1 MFKFLFKYFKKYKL
15 SLALTGVLYLVAS
28 ASALAMPNLMS
39 RIIDDGIRNSNI
51 KTVYVLSGIMLSIAV
66 VSFLLAIVGKKM
78 NAVVSNSIAE
88 DMRNDVFEKINSLTF
103 EEFSSIGSS
112 SLLTRANEDVF
123 ALQDVANSF
132 VYAVTNVPVML
143 FGGVILSLL
152 KDFSIAL
159 ILLSVIPI
167 VAFIV
172 FLLVKK
178 MGRLWEISN
187 KYCDKQNKLVRE
199 RLTGIR
205 VIRAFD
211 KERYE
216 HGRISEATDVM
227 ADNMIR
233 ANVLSS
239 LITPVSLLLLNVVTV
254 AVIYVGAIRM
264 QNPAILKAGDII
276 AIIQYVGIA
285 SNGLLAAVW
294 VFAWLPHFKVS
305 ARRVNEVLSLKG
317 VPESEGKAKYI
328 RGDLRII
335 NLSFTYPHAKLPA
348 LTDVNMNIEEG
359 ETVAIIGGTGSG
371 KTTLI
376 KLLAGFYEPTE
387 GTIFFGGYDYSAL
400 TADDVRSNISVALQK
415 SMIFEGTIKDNVMMS
430 KTDAG
435 DEEVFHALETARM
448 ADYVNSHKEGI
459 YYELSQSGA
468 NLSGG
473 QKQRINIA
481 RTIFKKSSVYV
492 FDDSFSALDF
502 LTESKLRRA
511 LSVELKGKTQIIIT
525 QRISTAI
532 HSDRI
537 FVMANGKIVGEG
549 SHDDLINT
557 CEIYKEIYA
566 SQMGEVKK

>member
-51 KTVYVLSGIMLSIAV
+51 KTVYILSGIMLSIAV

-123 ALQDVANSF
+123 ALQDVANSL
-132 VYAVTNVPVML
+132 VYALTNVPVML

-159 ILLSVIPI
+159 ILLSVIPV

-211 KERYE
+211 KENYE

-239 LITPVSLLLLNVVTV
+239 LITPISLLLLNVVTV

-294 VFAWLPHFKVS
+294 VLAWLPHFKVS

-328 RGDLRII
+328 RGDLRIT

-348 LTDVNMNIEEG
+348 LTDVNMNIKEG

-387 GTIFFGGYDYSAL
+387 GTILFGGYDYSAL
-400 TADDVRSNISVALQK
+400 TTDDVRSNISVALQK

-459 YYELSQSGA
+459 CYELSQSGA

>member
-159 ILLSVIPI
+159 ILLSVIPV

-178 MGRLWEISN
+178 MGRLWELSN

-328 RGDLRII
+328 RGDLRIT

-387 GTIFFGGYDYSAL
+387 GTILFGGYDYSAL
-400 TADDVRSNISVALQK
+400 TTDDVRSNISVALQK

>member
-239 LITPVSLLLLNVVTV
+239 LITPVSLLLLNVITV

-317 VPESEGKAKYI
+317 VPESEDKAKYI
-328 RGDLRII
+328 RGDLRIT

-387 GTIFFGGYDYSAL
+387 GTILFGGYDYSSL

>member
-51 KTVYVLSGIMLSIAV
+51 KTVYVLSGIMLSIAI

-216 HGRISEATDVM
+216 HGRISEATNVM

-317 VPESEGKAKYI
+317 VPESEDKAKYI
-328 RGDLRII
+328 RGDLRIT

-387 GTIFFGGYDYSAL
+387 GTILFGGYDYSSL

-415 SMIFEGTIKDNVMMS
+415 SMIFEGIKDNVMMS

>member
-178 MGRLWEISN
+178 MGKLWEISN

-328 RGDLRII
+328 RGDIRIT

-348 LTDVNMNIEEG
+348 LTDVNMNIKEG

-387 GTIFFGGYDYSAL
+387 GTILFGGYDYSAL

-549 SHDDLINT
+549 SHDDLINI

>member
-317 VPESEGKAKYI
+317 VPESEDKAKYI
-328 RGDLRII
+328 RGDIRIT

-348 LTDVNMNIEEG
+348 LTDVNINIEEG
-359 ETVAIIGGTGSG
+359 ETIAIIGGTGSG

-387 GTIFFGGYDYSAL
+387 GTISFGGYDYSAL
-400 TADDVRSNISVALQK
+400 TTDDVRSNISVALQK

>member
-123 ALQDVANSF
+123 ALQDVANSL

-159 ILLSVIPI
+159 ILLSVIPV

-211 KERYE
+211 KENYE

-239 LITPVSLLLLNVVTV
+239 LITPISLLLLNVVTV

-294 VFAWLPHFKVS
+294 VLAWLPHFKVS

-328 RGDLRII
+328 RGDLRIT
-335 NLSFTYPHAKLPA
+335 NLSFTYPNAKLPA
-348 LTDVNMNIEEG
+348 LTDVNMNIKEG

-387 GTIFFGGYDYSAL
+387 GTILFGGYDYSAL
-400 TADDVRSNISVALQK
+400 TTDDVRSNISVALQK

-430 KTDAG
+430 QTDAG

-549 SHDDLINT
+549 SHDELINT

>member
-51 KTVYVLSGIMLSIAV
+51 KTVYFLSTIMLSIAV

-317 VPESEGKAKYI
+317 VPESEDKAKYI
-328 RGDLRII
+328 RGDIRIT

-387 GTIFFGGYDYSAL
+387 GTILFGGYDYSAL
-400 TADDVRSNISVALQK
+400 TTDDVRSNISVALQK

>member
-51 KTVYVLSGIMLSIAV
+51 KTVYVLSGIMLSIAI

-132 VYAVTNVPVML
+132 VYAVINIPVML

-152 KDFSIAL
+152 KDFTLAL
-159 ILLSVIPI
+159 VLLSVIPI

-172 FLLVKK
+172 FFLVRK
-178 MGRLWEISN
+178 MGTLWETSD

-199 RLTGIR
+199 RLSGIR

-211 KERYE
+211 KEKYE

-227 ADNMIR
+227 ADNMIK

-239 LITPVSLLLLNVVTV
+239 FISPVSMLLLNFVTV
-254 AVIYVGAIRM
+254 AVLYVGAIRM
-264 QNPAILKAGDII
+264 QNPAILKAGDVI

-317 VPESEGKAKYI
+317 VPESEDKAKYI
-328 RGDLRII
+328 RGDIRIT

-387 GTIFFGGYDYSAL
+387 GTILFGGYDYSAL

>member
-112 SLLTRANEDVF
+112 SLLTRTNEDVF

-317 VPESEGKAKYI
+317 VPESECKAKYI
-328 RGDLRII
+328 RGDLRIT

-387 GTIFFGGYDYSAL
+387 GTILFGGYDYSAL

-430 KTDAG
+430 KTDAC

>member
-317 VPESEGKAKYI
+317 VPESEDKAKYI
-328 RGDLRII
+328 RGDLRIT

-387 GTIFFGGYDYSAL
+387 GTILFGGYDYSAL

-430 KTDAG
+430 ETNAG

>member
-159 ILLSVIPI
+159 ILLSVIPV

-317 VPESEGKAKYI
+317 VPESEGMAKYI
-328 RGDLRII
+328 RGDLRIT

-387 GTIFFGGYDYSAL
+387 GSILFGGYDYSAL
-400 TADDVRSNISVALQK
+400 TTDDVRSNISVALQK

>member
-39 RIIDDGIRNSNI
+39 RIINDGISNSDV
-51 KTVYVLSGIMLSIAV
+51 KTVYVLSAIMLAIAV
-66 VSFLLAIVGKKM
+66 VSFILALFGKKL
-78 NAVVSNSIAE
+78 NAVVSNSLAM

-103 EEFSSIGSS
+103 EEFSSIGTS

-123 ALQDVANSF
+123 NLQDVANSF
-132 VYAVTNVPVML
+132 VYAVINIPVML

-152 KDFSIAL
+152 KDFTLAL
-159 ILLSVIPI
+159 VLLSVIPI

-172 FLLVKK
+172 FFLVRK
-178 MGRLWEISN
+178 MGTLWETSD

-199 RLTGIR
+199 RLSGIR

-211 KERYE
+211 KEKYE

-227 ADNMIR
+227 ADNMIK

-239 LITPVSLLLLNVVTV
+239 FISPVSMLLLNFVTV
-254 AVIYVGAIRM
+254 AVLYVGAIRM
-264 QNPAILKAGDII
+264 QNPAILKAGDVI

-294 VFAWLPHFKVS
+294 TFAWLPHLKVS
-305 ARRVNEVLSLKG
+305 AKRVNEVLSLKG
-317 VPESEGKAKYI
+317 VPESENEGKRI
-328 RGDLRII
+328 SGDIEI
-335 NLSFTYPHAKLPA
+335 EGVSFTYPNAKLPA
-348 LTDVNMNIEEG
+348 LTGVNMSIKEG

-376 KLLAGFYEPTE
+376 KLLTGFYEPTT
-387 GTIFFGGYDYSAL
+387 GAIRFGDHDYATL
-400 TADDVRSNISVALQK
+400 TPEDIRSNISVALQK
-415 SMIFEGTIKDNVMMS
+415 SMIFEGTIKDNVTMS
-430 KTDAG
+430 VTNAS

-448 ADYVNSHKEGI
+448 ADFVNSHKEGL
-459 YYELSQSGA
+459 YYGLSQSGA

-481 RTIFKKSSVYV
+481 RTIFKKSSVYI

-511 LSVELKGKTQIIIT
+511 MGVELKGKTQIIIT

-532 HSDRI
+532 RSDKI
-537 FVMANGKIVGEG
+537 FVMADGKVVGEG
-549 SHDDLINT
+549 KHEELINT
-557 CEIYKEIYA
+557 CDIYKEIYA
-566 SQMGEVKK
+566 SQMGEVRK

>member
-51 KTVYVLSGIMLSIAV
+51 KTVYILSGIMLSIAV

-328 RGDLRII
+328 RGDLRIT

-387 GTIFFGGYDYSAL
+387 GTILFGGYDYSSL

-430 KTDAG
+430 ETNAG

>member
-328 RGDLRII
+328 RGDLRIT

-387 GTIFFGGYDYSAL
+387 GTILFGGYDYSSL

-430 KTDAG
+430 ETNAG

>member
-66 VSFLLAIVGKKM
+66 VSFLLAIVGKKL

-123 ALQDVANSF
+123 ALQDVANSL

-211 KERYE
+211 KENYE

-239 LITPVSLLLLNVVTV
+239 LITPISLLLLNVVTV

-294 VFAWLPHFKVS
+294 VLAWLPHFKVS

-328 RGDLRII
+328 RGDLRIT
-335 NLSFTYPHAKLPA
+335 NLSFTYPNAKLPA
-348 LTDVNMNIEEG
+348 LTDVNMNIKEG

-387 GTIFFGGYDYSAL
+387 GTILFGGYDYSAL
-400 TADDVRSNISVALQK
+400 TTDDVRSNISVALQK

-481 RTIFKKSSVYV
+481 RTIFKKASVYV

>member
-51 KTVYVLSGIMLSIAV
+51 KTVYILSGIMLSIAV
-66 VSFLLAIVGKKM
+66 VSFLLAIVGKKL

-123 ALQDVANSF
+123 ALQDVANSL
-132 VYAVTNVPVML
+132 VYALTNVPVML

-159 ILLSVIPI
+159 ILLSVIPV

-239 LITPVSLLLLNVVTV
+239 LITPISLLLLNVVTV

-294 VFAWLPHFKVS
+294 VLAWLPHFKVS

-328 RGDLRII
+328 RGDLRIT
-335 NLSFTYPHAKLPA
+335 NLSFTYPNAKLPA
-348 LTDVNMNIEEG
+348 LTDVNMNIKEG
-359 ETVAIIGGTGSG
+359 ETIAIIGGTGSG

-387 GTIFFGGYDYSAL
+387 GTILFGGYDYSSL
-400 TADDVRSNISVALQK
+400 TTDDVRSNISVALQK

-430 KTDAG
+430 QTDAG

-481 RTIFKKSSVYV
+481 RTILKKSSVYV

>member
-328 RGDLRII
+328 RGDIRIT

-387 GTIFFGGYDYSAL
+387 GTILFGGYDYSAL

>member
-317 VPESEGKAKYI
+317 VPESEDKAKYI
-328 RGDLRII
+328 RGDIRIT

-387 GTIFFGGYDYSAL
+387 GTILFGGYDYSSL

-430 KTDAG
+430 ETNAG

>member
-15 SLALTGVLYLVAS
+15 SLALTGVLYLVTS
-28 ASALAMPNLMS
+28 ASTLAMPNLMS
-39 RIIDDGIRNSNI
+39 RIINDGISNSDV
-51 KTVYVLSGIMLSIAV
+51 KTVYVLSAIMLAIAV
-66 VSFLLAIVGKKM
+66 VSFILALFGKKL
-78 NAVVSNSIAE
+78 NAIVSNSLAM

-103 EEFSSIGSS
+103 EEFSSIGTS

-123 ALQDVANSF
+123 NLQDVANSF
-132 VYAVTNVPVML
+132 VYAVINIPVML

-152 KDFSIAL
+152 KDFTLAL
-159 ILLSVIPI
+159 VLLSVIPI

-172 FLLVKK
+172 FFLVRK
-178 MGRLWEISN
+178 MGTLWETSD

-199 RLTGIR
+199 RLSGIR

-211 KERYE
+211 KEKYE

-227 ADNMIR
+227 ADNMIK

-239 LITPVSLLLLNVVTV
+239 FISPVSMLLLNFVTV
-254 AVIYVGAIRM
+254 AVLYVGAIRM
-264 QNPAILKAGDII
+264 QNPAILKAGDVI

-294 VFAWLPHFKVS
+294 TFAWLPHLKVS
-305 ARRVNEVLSLKG
+305 AKRVNEVLSLKG
-317 VPESEGKAKYI
+317 VPESENEGKRI
-328 RGDLRII
+328 SGDIEI
-335 NLSFTYPHAKLPA
+335 EGVSFTYPNAKLPA
-348 LTDVNMNIEEG
+348 LTGVNMSIKEG

-376 KLLAGFYEPTE
+376 KLLTGFYEPTT
-387 GTIFFGGYDYSAL
+387 GKIRFGGYDYSTL
-400 TADDVRSNISVALQK
+400 TPEDIRSNISVALQK
-415 SMIFEGTIKDNVMMS
+415 SMIFEGTIKDNVTMS
-430 KTDAG
+430 VTNAS

-448 ADYVNSHKEGI
+448 ADFVNSHKEGL
-459 YYELSQSGA
+459 YYGLSQSGA

-481 RTIFKKSSVYV
+481 RTIFKKSSVYI

-511 LSVELKGKTQIIIT
+511 MGVELKGKTQIIIT

-532 HSDRI
+532 RSDKI
-537 FVMANGKIVGEG
+537 FVMADGKVVGEG
-549 SHDDLINT
+549 KHEELINT
-557 CEIYKEIYA
+557 CDIYKEIYA
-566 SQMGEVKK
+566 SQMGEVRK

>member
-88 DMRNDVFEKINSLTF
+88 DMRNDVFDKINSLTF

-328 RGDLRII
+328 RGDLRIT

-387 GTIFFGGYDYSAL
+387 GTILFGGYDYSAL

>member
-317 VPESEGKAKYI
+317 VPESEDKAKYI
-328 RGDLRII
+328 RGDIRIT

-387 GTIFFGGYDYSAL
+387 GTILFGGYDYSAL
-400 TADDVRSNISVALQK
+400 TTDDVRSNISVALQK

>member
-51 KTVYVLSGIMLSIAV
+51 KTVYFLSGIMLSIAV

-328 RGDLRII
+328 RGDLRIT

-387 GTIFFGGYDYSAL
+387 GTILFGGYDYSAL

>member
-51 KTVYVLSGIMLSIAV
+51 KTVYILSGIMLSIAV

-159 ILLSVIPI
+159 ILLSVIPV

-328 RGDLRII
+328 RGDLRIT

-387 GTIFFGGYDYSAL
+387 GTILFGGYDYSAL

>member
-51 KTVYVLSGIMLSIAV
+51 KKVYVLSGIMLSIAV

-328 RGDLRII
+328 RGDLRIT

-387 GTIFFGGYDYSAL
+387 GTILFGGYDYSAL
-400 TADDVRSNISVALQK
+400 TADDIRSNISVALQK

-430 KTDAG
+430 ETDSC

>member
-233 ANVLSS
+233 ANILSS

-328 RGDLRII
+328 RGDLRIT

-387 GTIFFGGYDYSAL
+387 GTILFGGYDYSAL

>member
-317 VPESEGKAKYI
+317 VPESEGNAKYI
-328 RGDLRII
+328 RGDLRIT

-387 GTIFFGGYDYSAL
+387 GTILFGGYDYSAL
-400 TADDVRSNISVALQK
+400 TTDDVRSNISVALQK

>member
-159 ILLSVIPI
+159 ILLSVIPV

-233 ANVLSS
+233 ANILSS

-317 VPESEGKAKYI
+317 VPESEGKAKFI
-328 RGDLRII
+328 RGDLRIT

-387 GTIFFGGYDYSAL
+387 GTILFGGYDYSAL

>member
-51 KTVYVLSGIMLSIAV
+51 KTVYFLSGIMLSIAV

-178 MGRLWEISN
+178 MGKLWEISN

-328 RGDLRII
+328 RGDLRIT

-387 GTIFFGGYDYSAL
+387 GTILFGGYDYSAL
-400 TADDVRSNISVALQK
+400 TTDDVRSNISVALQK

-549 SHDDLINT
+549 SHDDLINA

>member
-159 ILLSVIPI
+159 ILLSVIPV

-328 RGDLRII
+328 RGDLRIT

-387 GTIFFGGYDYSAL
+387 GTILFGGYDYSAL
-400 TADDVRSNISVALQK
+400 TTDDVRSNISVALQK

>member
-66 VSFLLAIVGKKM
+66 VSFLLAIIGKKL

-123 ALQDVANSF
+123 ALQDVANSL

-159 ILLSVIPI
+159 ILLSVIPV

-211 KERYE
+211 KENYE

-239 LITPVSLLLLNVVTV
+239 LITPISLLLLNIVTV

-294 VFAWLPHFKVS
+294 VLAWLPHFKVS

-328 RGDLRII
+328 RGDLRIT
-335 NLSFTYPHAKLPA
+335 NLSFTYPNAKLPA
-348 LTDVNMNIEEG
+348 LTDVNMNIKEG

-387 GTIFFGGYDYSAL
+387 GTILFGGYDYSAL
-400 TADDVRSNISVALQK
+400 TTDDVRSNISVALQK

-430 KTDAG
+430 QTDAG

-448 ADYVNSHKEGI
+448 SDYVNSHKEGI

-481 RTIFKKSSVYV
+481 RTIFKKASVYV

-549 SHDDLINT
+549 SHDELINT

>member
-103 EEFSSIGSS
+103 EEFSSIGTS

-123 ALQDVANSF
+123 NLQDVANSF
-132 VYAVTNVPVML
+132 VYAVINIPVML

-152 KDFSIAL
+152 KDFTLAL
-159 ILLSVIPI
+159 VLLSVIPI

-172 FLLVKK
+172 FFLVRK
-178 MGRLWEISN
+178 MGTLWETSD

-199 RLTGIR
+199 RLSGIR

-211 KERYE
+211 KEKYE

-227 ADNMIR
+227 ADNMIK

-239 LITPVSLLLLNVVTV
+239 FISPVSMLLLNFVTV
-254 AVIYVGAIRM
+254 AVLYVGAIRM
-264 QNPAILKAGDII
+264 QNPAILKAGDVI

-294 VFAWLPHFKVS
+294 TFAWLPHLKVS
-305 ARRVNEVLSLKG
+305 AKRVNEVLSLKG
-317 VPESEGKAKYI
+317 VPESENEGKRI
-328 RGDLRII
+328 SGDIEI
-335 NLSFTYPHAKLPA
+335 EGVSFTYPNAKLPA
-348 LTDVNMNIEEG
+348 LTGVNMSIKEG

-376 KLLAGFYEPTE
+376 KLLTGFYEPTT
-387 GTIFFGGYDYSAL
+387 GAIRFGDHDYATL
-400 TADDVRSNISVALQK
+400 TPEDIRSNISVALQK
-415 SMIFEGTIKDNVMMS
+415 SMIFEGTIKDNVTMS
-430 KTDAG
+430 VTNAS
-435 DEEVFHALETARM
+435 DEEVFHALKTARM
-448 ADYVNSHKEGI
+448 ADFVNSHKEGL
-459 YYELSQSGA
+459 YYGLSQSGA

-481 RTIFKKSSVYV
+481 RTIFKKSSVYI

-511 LSVELKGKTQIIIT
+511 MGVELKGKTQIIIT

-532 HSDRI
+532 RSDKI
-537 FVMANGKIVGEG
+537 FVMADGKVVGEG
-549 SHDDLINT
+549 KHEELINT
-557 CEIYKEIYA
+557 CDIYKEIYA
-566 SQMGEVKK
+566 SQMGEVRK

>member
-51 KTVYVLSGIMLSIAV
+51 KTVYILSGIMLSIAV

-159 ILLSVIPI
+159 ILLSIIPI

-328 RGDLRII
+328 RGDIRIT

-387 GTIFFGGYDYSAL
+387 GTILFGGYDYSAL

-481 RTIFKKSSVYV
+481 RTIFKKSSVYI

>member
-51 KTVYVLSGIMLSIAV
+51 KTVYILSGIMLSIAV

-152 KDFSIAL
+152 KDSSIAL

-328 RGDLRII
+328 RGDLRIT

-387 GTIFFGGYDYSAL
+387 GTILFGGYDYSAL
-400 TADDVRSNISVALQK
+400 TTDDVRSNISVALQK

>member
-123 ALQDVANSF
+123 ALQDVANSL

-159 ILLSVIPI
+159 ILLSVIPV

-172 FLLVKK
+172 FMLVKK

-211 KERYE
+211 KENYE

-239 LITPVSLLLLNVVTV
+239 LITPISLLLLNVVTV

-294 VFAWLPHFKVS
+294 VLAWLPHFKVS

-328 RGDLRII
+328 RGDLRIT
-335 NLSFTYPHAKLPA
+335 NLSFTYPNAKLPA
-348 LTDVNMNIEEG
+348 LTDVNMNIKEG
-359 ETVAIIGGTGSG
+359 ETIAIIGGTGSG

-387 GTIFFGGYDYSAL
+387 GTILFGGYDYSAL
-400 TADDVRSNISVALQK
+400 TTDDVRSNISVALQK

-430 KTDAG
+430 QTDAG

>member
-51 KTVYVLSGIMLSIAV
+51 KTVYILSGIMLSIAV

-132 VYAVTNVPVML
+132 VYAVINIPVML

-152 KDFSIAL
+152 KDFTLAL
-159 ILLSVIPI
+159 VLLSVIPI

-172 FLLVKK
+172 FFLVRK
-178 MGRLWEISN
+178 MGTLWETSD

-199 RLTGIR
+199 RLSGIR

-211 KERYE
+211 KEKYE

-227 ADNMIR
+227 ADNMIK

-239 LITPVSLLLLNVVTV
+239 FISPVSMLLLNFVTV
-254 AVIYVGAIRM
+254 AVLYVGAIRM
-264 QNPAILKAGDII
+264 QNPAILKAGDVI

-294 VFAWLPHFKVS
+294 TFAWLPHLKVS
-305 ARRVNEVLSLKG
+305 AKRVNEVLSLKG
-317 VPESEGKAKYI
+317 VPESEKEGKRI
-328 RGDLRII
+328 SGDIEI
-335 NLSFTYPHAKLPA
+335 EGVSFTYPNAKLPA
-348 LTDVNMNIEEG
+348 LTGVNMTIKEG

-376 KLLAGFYEPTE
+376 KLLTGFYEPTT
-387 GTIFFGGYDYSAL
+387 GAIRFGDHDYAAL
-400 TADDVRSNISVALQK
+400 TPEDIRSNISVALQK
-415 SMIFEGTIKDNVMMS
+415 SMIFEGTIKDNVTMS
-430 KTDAG
+430 VTNAS

-448 ADYVNSHKEGI
+448 ADFVNSHKEGL
-459 YYELSQSGA
+459 YYGLSQSGA

-481 RTIFKKSSVYV
+481 RTIFKKSSVYI

-511 LSVELKGKTQIIIT
+511 MGVELKGKTQIIIT

-532 HSDRI
+532 RSDKI
-537 FVMANGKIVGEG
+537 FVMADGKVVGEG
-549 SHDDLINT
+549 KHEELINT
-557 CEIYKEIYA
+557 CDIYKEIYA
-566 SQMGEVKK
+566 SQMGEVRK

>member
-51 KTVYVLSGIMLSIAV
+51 KTVYILSGIMLSIAV

-317 VPESEGKAKYI
+317 VPESEDKAKYI
-328 RGDLRII
+328 RGDIRIT

-387 GTIFFGGYDYSAL
+387 GTILFGGHDYSAL
-400 TADDVRSNISVALQK
+400 TTDDVRSNISVALQK

-430 KTDAG
+430 ETDAC

>member
-132 VYAVTNVPVML
+132 VYAVINIPVML

-152 KDFSIAL
+152 KDFTLAL
-159 ILLSVIPI
+159 VLLSVIPI

-172 FLLVKK
+172 FFLVRK
-178 MGRLWEISN
+178 MGTLWETSD

-199 RLTGIR
+199 RLSGIR

-211 KERYE
+211 KEKYE

-227 ADNMIR
+227 ADNMIK

-239 LITPVSLLLLNVVTV
+239 FISPVSMLLLNFVTV
-254 AVIYVGAIRM
+254 AVLYVGAIRM
-264 QNPAILKAGDII
+264 QNPAILKAGDVI

-294 VFAWLPHFKVS
+294 TFAWLPHLKVS
-305 ARRVNEVLSLKG
+305 AKRVNEVLSLKG
-317 VPESEGKAKYI
+317 VPESEKEGKRI
-328 RGDLRII
+328 SGDIEI
-335 NLSFTYPHAKLPA
+335 EGVSFTYPNAKLPA
-348 LTDVNMNIEEG
+348 LTGVNMTIKEG

-376 KLLAGFYEPTE
+376 KLLTGFYEPTT
-387 GTIFFGGYDYSAL
+387 GAIRFGDHDYVAL
-400 TADDVRSNISVALQK
+400 TPEDIRSNISVALQK
-415 SMIFEGTIKDNVMMS
+415 SMIFEGTIKDNVTMS
-430 KTDAG
+430 VTNAS

-448 ADYVNSHKEGI
+448 ADFVNSHKEGL
-459 YYELSQSGA
+459 YYGLSQSGA

-481 RTIFKKSSVYV
+481 RTIFKKSSVYI

-511 LSVELKGKTQIIIT
+511 MGVELKGKTQIIIT

-532 HSDRI
+532 RSDKI
-537 FVMANGKIVGEG
+537 FVMADGKIVGEG

>member
-66 VSFLLAIVGKKM
+66 VSFLLAIIGKKL

-123 ALQDVANSF
+123 ALQDVANSL

-159 ILLSVIPI
+159 ILLSVIPV
-167 VAFIV
+167 VAFVV

-211 KERYE
+211 KENYE

-239 LITPVSLLLLNVVTV
+239 LITPISLLLLNVVTV

-294 VFAWLPHFKVS
+294 VLAWLPHFKVS

-328 RGDLRII
+328 RGDLRIT
-335 NLSFTYPHAKLPA
+335 NLSFTYPNAKLPA
-348 LTDVNMNIEEG
+348 LTDVNMNIKEG
-359 ETVAIIGGTGSG
+359 ETIAIIGGTGSG

-387 GTIFFGGYDYSAL
+387 GTILFGGYDYSAL
-400 TADDVRSNISVALQK
+400 TTDDVRSNISVALQK

-430 KTDAG
+430 QTDAG

-481 RTIFKKSSVYV
+481 RTIFKKASVYV

-549 SHDDLINT
+549 SHDELINT

>member
-159 ILLSVIPI
+159 ILLSVIPV

-178 MGRLWEISN
+178 MGKLWEISN

-328 RGDLRII
+328 RGDLRIT

-387 GTIFFGGYDYSAL
+387 GTILFGGYDYSSL